1 MNSRNQLSRR
11 KEIKMENKKLNAKD
25 LINVG
30 IYTAICAVLVCA
42 VAMTGIIPIMMV
54 LLVVFVPLIT
64 GIPYMMFLT
73 KDKKFGMILLMN
85 MLMGIFM
92 WVTGMSY
99 YALIVGTVSGLI
111 AELVYRAGDYKSKKL
126 GILAFAISGI
136 YCWANYFG
144 IFFNSEAYF
153 STRQNFGQDYID
165 SVTKM
170 LPLWMCPVLLGVDFV
185 FGIIGGWIGTK
196 VLRKHFEKAGI
207 A

>member
-1 MNSRNQLSRR
+1 
-11 KEIKMENKKLNAKD
+11 MENNKLNAKD

-42 VAMTGIIPIMMV
+42 VAMTGVIPIMMV
-54 LLVVFVPLIT
+54 LLIVFVPILT

-73 KDKKFGMILLMN
+73 KVKKFGMILIMN
-85 MLMGIFM
+85 VILGAFM
-92 WVTGMSY
+92 WITGMSY
-99 YALIVGTVSGLI
+99 YALIVGTISGLI
-111 AELVYRAGDYKSKKL
+111 AEFIYRAGDYKSKWH
-126 GILAFAISGI
+126 GIFAFAVSGL

-153 STRQNFGQDYID
+153 STRQNFGQEYID

-170 LPLWMCPVLLGVDFV
+170 LPVWMCPVLFVVDV
-185 FGIIGGWIGTK
+185 VCGIIGGWIGTK

>member
-1 MNSRNQLSRR
+1 
-11 KEIKMENKKLNAKD
+11 MENNKLNAKD

-42 VAMTGIIPIMMV
+42 VAMTGVIPIMMV
-54 LLVVFVPLIT
+54 LLIVFVPLLT

-73 KDKKFGMILLMN
+73 KVKKFGMILIMN
-85 MLMGIFM
+85 VIMGAFM

-99 YALIVGTVSGLI
+99 YALIVGTISGLI
-111 AELVYRAGDYKSKKL
+111 AELIYRAGGYKSKWH
-126 GILAFAISGI
+126 GIIAFAIAGL

-153 STRQNFGQDYID
+153 STRQNFGQEYID

-170 LPLWMCPVLLGVDFV
+170 LPVWMCPVLFVVDIIC
-185 FGIIGGWIGTK
+185 GIIGGWIGTK